1 MAARTAPMTDI
12 WRGAAV
18 ITGRRLPDGLEV
30 LRDAGIAA
38 SGGRVVG
45 VGPVAELLGRFPQA
59 RVTDLGPA
67 LLMPGFVDGHH
78 HQGLT
83 PIRRG
88 ARAMSLEHVFTHRR
102 GLRGPG
108 LYDDT
113 LYGALTLLRNGIT
126 TVNHLHVG
134 RAGPWELWR
143 QDADLV
149 LAAYREAGL
158 RVNFT
163 FNFRDQNRLVYD
175 GDDWFARSLPADLGD
190 PMTAFLEGQQIPLP
204 AYLDELFTGLW
215 RDHGSNSEPEAR
227 ISLAPHNLHWCTD
240 ESIVAIAEVARR
252 HDVHVNMH
260 LLESPRQELYARR
273 RTGTTAIAHLDDLG
287 VLDGTWTL
295 LHGVWA
301 SPDDVELL
309 ATAQTRVCSSIG
321 SNLLMGSGIAPLA
334 DMRDRGV
341 PLSIGLDEGGM
352 DGRSD
357 VFSDLRLT
365 QGVHQRPDRPSPTFT
380 GDELFAMAT
389 SGAAASTEFRDDI
402 GVLEPG
408 RYADFVI
415 VDWEAVNDPGG
426 EHGPTPTDD
435 LVAKASSEHIRG
447 VVVGGRQV
455 IRDGVHLTLDEDDLV
470 RRLRAQMQSPEVD
483 GPARRHRRLLR
494 EVRPHV
500 ERYWAEYGHTDADL
514 VASARSH
521 LGRSR

>member
-1 MAARTAPMTDI
+1 MTDI

-18 ITGRRLPDGLEV
+18 ITGRRLPEGLEV

-38 SGGRVVG
+38 ADGRVVG
-45 VGPVAELLGRFPQA
+45 VGPVAELSSRFPQA
-59 RVTDLGPA
+59 RVTDLGSA

-88 ARAMSLEHVFTHRR
+88 ARAMSLEHVFTYRR
-102 GLRGPG
+102 GLRGPE

-134 RAGPWELWR
+134 RAGPWERWR
-143 QDADLV
+143 QDADEV

-163 FNFRDQNRLVYD
+163 FNFRDQNRLLYD
-175 GDDWFARSLPADLGD
+175 GDDWFARTLPADLGE
-190 PMTAFLEGQQIPLP
+190 PMAAFLDGQQIPLA

-215 RDHGSNSEPEAR
+215 CDKGSNTGPEAR

-240 ESIVAIAEVARR
+240 ESIVAIADVARR

-273 RTGTTAIAHLDDLG
+273 RAGTTAIAHLDDLG
-287 VLDGTWTL
+287 VLDRSWTL
-295 LHGVWA
+295 LHAVRA
-301 SPDDVELL
+301 SSHDIERL

-321 SNLLMGSGIAPLA
+321 SNLLMGSGVAPLA
-334 DMRDRGV
+334 QMRDRGV
-341 PLSIGLDEGGM
+341 PLSVGLDEGGM

-365 QGVHQRPDRPSPTFT
+365 QGVHQIPDRPSPTFT

-389 SGAAASTEFRDDI
+389 SGAAASTEFREDV

-415 VDWEAVNDPGG
+415 VDWGAVNDPGG
-426 EHGPTPTDD
+426 EHGPTPVDD

-455 IRDGVHLTLDEDDLV
+455 VRDGVHQTLDEGDLL
-470 RRLRAQMQSPEVD
+470 RRLRMQMQSPETV
-483 GPARRHRRLLR
+483 GPAREHRELLR
-494 EVRPHV
+494 QVRPYV
-500 ERYWAEYGHTDADL
+500 ERYWAEYGHADAD
-514 VASARSH
+514 VPASACSH
-521 LGRSR
+521 PGRSR